1 MTTKMPTIKD
11 RLFQNFAWL
20 SFLQIFNYAAPLLVL
35 PYLARQLSV
44 ADFGAFSVVM
54 ATIAL
59 AFVMTDYGFSLSA
72 TYRISKNRDNKSYIE
87 KLIGRIFS
95 AKIFLNLFGFFLIII
110 ISEIPAYSHH
120 KEVFMVGVIAMV
132 AQSFHSAWLYQG
144 LERLKFYTIYMSVV
158 KVLYVVFVFSL
169 IKNDT
174 SPVAIL
180 WCWSVSNAIGMVIS
194 LRNIQLLGFKIK
206 FAGFR
211 EGWCE
216 LKDSS
221 SYFYSRIALAIYS
234 TACTVILGTT
244 SLQQAAIYTTAEN
257 GLKAGQ
263 AFTSSIAQALYP
275 YMARERDW
283 LKFKLVVI
291 FGLSILTMAA
301 ISISLNAADILTLV
315 FGAKYSSAGE
325 VLVIMMLILVV
336 NFLNVVFGYP
346 AYAAIDQV
354 EVANITIILG
364 CIVFIVCLIALYLS
378 ALVTPVSI
386 AFLVLSIEVLVFFL
400 RFTFL
405 MIKLNR
411 R

>member
-11 RLFQNFAWL
+11 RLFQNVAWL

-59 AFVMTDYGFSLSA
+59 AFVITDYGFSLSA
-72 TYRISKNRDNKSYIE
+72 TYRISTNQDNKAYIE
-87 KLIGRIFS
+87 KLIARIFT
-95 AKIFLNLFGFFLIII
+95 AKIFLNLFGSFLIII
-110 ISEIPAYSHH
+110 ISDIPAYSHH

-132 AQSFHSAWLYQG
+132 AQSFHCAWLYQG
-144 LERLKFYTIYMSVV
+144 LERLKFYTMYMSAV

-169 IKNDT
+169 INNDT
-174 SPVAIL
+174 SPVAVL
-180 WCWSVSNAIGMVIS
+180 WCWSVSNMIGMVIS

-211 EGWCE
+211 EGWRE

-283 LKFKLVVI
+283 LKFKWVVI
-291 FGLSILTMAA
+291 CGLSILTMAA
-301 ISISLNAADILTLV
+301 ISVSFNAADILILV
-315 FGAKYSSAGE
+315 FGDKYSSAGE

-346 AYAAIDQV
+346 AYAAIDQI

-364 CIVFIVCLIALYLS
+364 CVVFVVCLMVLYLG
-378 ALVTPVSI
+378 ALVTPISI
-386 AFLVLSIEVLVFFL
+386 AFLVLSIEALVFFL
-400 RFTFL
+400 RFTVL
-405 MIKLNR
+405 MIKLKR